1 MKFLL
6 APNTTHEV
14 ECENEA
20 GCGAC
25 PRPSLNGSDGF
36 RSTMSRD
43 KPRTLLRDEYK
54 YLRQASAFLV
64 CSGLLLGLGGCS
76 TPVEQYPAA
85 QLFPPNYAAAL
96 ADNMPLA
103 LSESKLCRGL
113 AGQWD
118 SILVLKPYVVQSAVR
133 ALPISNYSAISDQV
147 DGQRLDESNC
157 TLLFVKAG
165 RYVAYSVVPRTIDL
179 ATVEKQRNAPFV
191 WLAKPDAQHLFM
203 KKKAVASLAD
213 TATRYSVVLAAQK

>member
-1 MKFLL
+1 MM
-6 APNTTHEV
+6 
-14 ECENEA
+14 
-20 GCGAC
+20 GG
-25 PRPSLNGSDGF
+25 
-36 RSTMSRD
+36 D

-76 TPVEQYPAA
+76 TPVAQYPAA

-103 LSESKLCRGL
+103 LSESKLCRGF

-118 SILVLKPYVVQSAVR
+118 SILVVKPYVAKSEVKS
-133 ALPISNYSAISDQV
+133 LPISNYSAISDQV
-147 DGQRLDESNC
+147 DGQSLDESNC

-165 RYVAYSVVPRTIDL
+165 RYVAYSVVLRTIDL
-179 ATVEKQRNAPFV
+179 ATVEKQKNAPFV

-203 KKKAVASLAD
+203 KKKAAASVAD
-213 TATRYSVVLAAQK
+213 TAARYSVVLAAQK